1 MREVLLKDYLFEIG
15 FELSDLDPKGEIIFI
30 DNLGGRVYWTR
41 FKKGVSLVR
50 LFQRPKKIDVML
62 NLRDDRD
69 YKIKFDSSLDR
80 PEFVGLINNELDE
93 FPYDSWLSFTHER
106 NTSSANF
113 NFSVK
118 NEKYYSEVSYITLTF
133 ITEVSLQLN

>member
-41 FKKGVSLVR
+41 FKKGVSLLR
-50 LFQRPKKIDVML
+50 LFQKPKKIDVML

-80 PEFVGLINNELDE
+80 PEFVELINNKLDE
-93 FPYDSWLSFTHER
+93 FPYDSWLSFAHER
-106 NTSSANF
+106 YTSSANYY
-113 NFSVK
+113 FSVK
-118 NEKYYSEVSYITLTF
+118 NEKYKSELSYIALTF
-133 ITEVSLQLN
+133 ITEVSLKLN

>member
-15 FELSDLDPKGEIIFI
+15 FELSDLDPKGDIIKI

-41 FKKGVSLVR
+41 FTKGVSLVR

-80 PEFVGLINNELDE
+80 PEFVGLINHELDQ
-93 FPYDSWLSFTHER
+93 FPYDNWLSFTHER

-118 NEKYYSEVSYITLTF
+118 NEKYNSEVSYIALTF

>member
-41 FKKGVSLVR
+41 FKKGVSLLR

-69 YKIKFDSSLDR
+69 YKIKFDSSLNR
-80 PEFVGLINNELDE
+80 PEFVGLINNELDK
-93 FPYDSWLSFTHER
+93 FPYDNWLSFTHER

-118 NEKYYSEVSYITLTF
+118 NEKYKSELSYIALTF

>member
-80 PEFVGLINNELDE
+80 PEFVELINNKLDE

-106 NTSSANF
+106 NTRSANYY
-113 NFSVK
+113 FSVK
-118 NEKYYSEVSYITLTF
+118 NEKYKFELSYVALTF
-133 ITEVSLQLN
+133 INEVSLQLN

>member
-15 FELSDLDPKGEIIFI
+15 FELSDLDPKGEIIKI

-41 FKKGVSLVR
+41 FTQGISLIR
-50 LFQRPKKIDVML
+50 AFKEPKKIDVML
-62 NLRDDRD
+62 NLRDDRG
-69 YKIKFDSSLDR
+69 YKIKFDSSLQR

-106 NTSSANF
+106 NTSTANYY
-113 NFSVK
+113 FSVK
-118 NEKYYSEVSYITLTF
+118 NENCNFEVSYTALTF
-133 ITEVSLQLN
+133 ITEISLQLD

>member
-15 FELSDLDPKGEIIFI
+15 FELSDLDPKGEIIKI

-41 FKKGVSLVR
+41 LTKGISLIRV
-50 LFQRPKKIDVML
+50 FQEPKKIDVML
-62 NLRDDRD
+62 NLRDDRG
-69 YKIKFDSSLDR
+69 YKIKFDSSLKR
-80 PEFVGLINNELDE
+80 PEFVGLIGNELDE

-133 ITEVSLQLN
+133 ITEVSLQLD

>member
-15 FELSDLDPKGEIIFI
+15 FELSDLDPKGEIIKI

-41 FKKGVSLVR
+41 FTKGISLIRV
-50 LFQRPKKIDVML
+50 FQEPKKIDVML
-62 NLRDDRD
+62 NLRDDRG
-69 YKIKFDSSLDR
+69 YKIKFDSSLKR
-80 PEFVGLINNELDE
+80 PEFVGLIGNELDE

-133 ITEVSLQLN
+133 ITEVSLQLD

>member
-41 FKKGVSLVR
+41 FKKGVSLLR
-50 LFQRPKKIDVML
+50 HFQRPKKIDVML

-106 NTSSANF
+106 NTSSANYH
-113 NFSVK
+113 FSVK
-118 NEKYYSEVSYITLTF
+118 NEKYKSELSYVALTF